1 MRRRGALSVEAVHMW
16 KAGAGVRRGA
26 FTVEAVHVWKAGAGG
41 KASIAMDSRG

>member
-1 MRRRGALSVEAVHMW
+1 MEAVHMW